1 MKNNISFT
9 ILAVTVMAGL
19 VLSLVDA
26 GAGTGAKPAAAQ
38 SEAISSVQ
46 R

>member
-26 GAGTGAKPAAAQ
+26 GAGAKPAAAQ
-38 SEAISSVQ
+38 AEAVSAVQ